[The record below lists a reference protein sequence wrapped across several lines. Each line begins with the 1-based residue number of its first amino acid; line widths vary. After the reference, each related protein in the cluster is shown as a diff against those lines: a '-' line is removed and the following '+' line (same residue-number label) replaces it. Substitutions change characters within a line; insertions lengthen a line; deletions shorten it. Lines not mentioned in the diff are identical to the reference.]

1 MIENKYETIAKFT
14 DENCT
19 FTVKQ
24 PIKDSP
30 EKLKKYYDA
39 LARAA
44 FKQHFKLIYKAF
56 SFNLSLLY

>member
-1 MIENKYETIAKFT
+1 MKKNEYETIAKFT

-19 FTVKQ
+19 FTIKQ
-24 PIKDSP
+24 PVNQEI

-44 FKQHFKLIYKAF
+44 FNQHFKP
-56 SFNLSLLY
+56 